1 MTLPV
6 ICAAKPR
13 TLRLFAFSQAMPT
26 KAKLRTPTKNN
37 FRTEGRVYLPLVIFF
52 SIRMPSCDFPAFL
65 MGDAGGVFSTL
76 Q

>member
-1 MTLPV
+1 
-6 ICAAKPR
+6 
-13 TLRLFAFSQAMPT
+13 MPT